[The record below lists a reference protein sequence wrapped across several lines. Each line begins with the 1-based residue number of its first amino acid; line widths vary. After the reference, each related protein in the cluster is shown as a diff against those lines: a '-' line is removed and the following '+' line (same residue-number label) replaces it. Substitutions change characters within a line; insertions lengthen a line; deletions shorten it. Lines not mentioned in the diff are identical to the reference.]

1 MSAPDGGLLL
11 DEHYPPRLGAM
22 LLAAGIDAICVA
34 NQPAL
39 QGLPDQEI
47 LIAAKAGNRVLIT
60 EHVNTMPAAM
70 DAVPDHAGVVFASP
84 RAFRRDP
91 AGIASLAD
99 AIIQLLSDPPVG
111 FGSPGYAGWLRRPQ
125 P

>member
-1 MSAPDGGLLL
+1 MAIRRAVDNAGRTEGDGGI
-11 DEHYPPRLGAM
+11 R
-22 LLAAGIDAICVA
+22 
-34 NQPAL
+34 
-39 QGLPDQEI
+39 
-47 LIAAKAGNRVLIT
+47 IAAKADNRILIT
-60 EHVNTMPAAM
+60 NDVSTMPAAM

-84 RAFRRDP
+84 GAFRRDP